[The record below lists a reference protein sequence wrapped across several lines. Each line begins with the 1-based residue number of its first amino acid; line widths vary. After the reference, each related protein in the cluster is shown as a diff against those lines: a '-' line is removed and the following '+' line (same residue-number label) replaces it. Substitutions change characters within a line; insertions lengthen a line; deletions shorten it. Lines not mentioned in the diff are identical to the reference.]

1 MGPIEDGGDRLD
13 YEGGEGGGDC
23 GRDNCSNYEDNEGDD
38 DGEFGGGNGGDVD
51 GGGDSG
57 GGDGGGGGGGGA
69 LQEIIRGS
77 PVQQD
82 IAQILG
88 EPQDATHQ
96 RSKELSFQQQGVSS
110 FVEPTRQG
118 NNNFARQ
125 SYDTDPPTFQFNGL
139 SPSTVLKHENGMSN
153 ARLQLSHDISQYGGI
168 LPTNVLEYDNGREEE
183 VIKAVPPNLSFL
195 PVSRNNNKSGNGGED
210 ENKNEVGGQG
220 LGQRVPIPGWDFVHI
235 NHSDDEEEDNEDDDD
250 QTAGVQVPPQHNDDS
265 NFIDSTDDEEEDDED
280 DDDQTA
286 GVQVQVPPQHND
298 DSNFIDSTWDDSM
311 AATQHQSRINKLKN
325 PPPNWEQSSLFQKI
339 FKCDI
344 DGLKI
349 TGKIEIIS
357 AIMGDDPQL
366 TISDRIV
373 YGKQTTGNMLLVAT
387 KPYYMYVKEESKED
401 IIAVLDDIR
410 KVPHPPATN
419 KHALLKKTIT
429 MVASQFEKVLK
440 DALVDSVTIV
450 GYSQKAPLK
459 WGQKKMSDARG
470 VDSNCTCEFD
480 LAASIP
486 PEQMH
491 WARYDDHHM
500 APVDFSE
507 DGINQLQLMTLV
519 CNTSKEG
526 IESKFGKK
534 AKVEHWPQ
542 FCMAQL
548 EFYGFKIPPIYGSLN
563 ILPRGVHKAH
573 NKTRSYQGEYDVME
587 VDDEE
592 STNNDEDYD
601 GTHGESNLKN

>member
-1 MGPIEDGGDRLD
+1 
-13 YEGGEGGGDC
+13 
-23 GRDNCSNYEDNEGDD
+23 
-38 DGEFGGGNGGDVD
+38 
-51 GGGDSG
+51 
-57 GGDGGGGGGGGA
+57 
-69 LQEIIRGS
+69 
-77 PVQQD
+77 
-82 IAQILG
+82 
-88 EPQDATHQ
+88 
-96 RSKELSFQQQGVSS
+96 
-110 FVEPTRQG
+110 
-118 NNNFARQ
+118 
-125 SYDTDPPTFQFNGL
+125 
-139 SPSTVLKHENGMSN
+139 MSN

-220 LGQRVPIPGWDFVHI
+220 LGQRVPIPGCDFVHI
-235 NHSDDEEEDNEDDDD
+235 NHSDDEEEDDEDDDD

-265 NFIDSTDDEEEDDED
+265 NFIDSTDDEEEDNED

-286 GVQVQVPPQHND
+286 GVQVPPQHND

-373 YGKQTTGNMLLVAT
+373 TGKQTTGNMLLVAT

-470 VDSNCTCEFD
+470 VDRNCTCEFD

-534 AKVEHWPQ
+534 YESERHDPDPRHWLAAP
-542 FCMAQL
+542 FAA
-548 EFYGFKIPPIYGSLN
+548 F
-563 ILPRGVHKAH
+563 
-573 NKTRSYQGEYDVME
+573 
-587 VDDEE
+587 
-592 STNNDEDYD
+592 
-601 GTHGESNLKN
+601 